1 MDTFIQGLNADVN
14 IVLTL
19 IVLFTYNLVLKDP
32 SMSYLPPLA
41 HLSLTHY
48 YEVIF

>member
-19 IVLFTYNLVLKDP
+19 IVLFIYNLVLKDFN
-32 SMSYLPPLA
+32 MSKLPLWE
-41 HLSLTHY
+41 H
-48 YEVIF
+48 